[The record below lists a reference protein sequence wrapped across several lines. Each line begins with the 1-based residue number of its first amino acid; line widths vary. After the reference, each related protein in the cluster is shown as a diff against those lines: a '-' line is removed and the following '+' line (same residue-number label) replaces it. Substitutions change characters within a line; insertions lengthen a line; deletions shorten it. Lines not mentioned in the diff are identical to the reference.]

1 MKRNFMKY
9 SGLGILSVIFGFY
22 TANAEPFNNSNRP
35 IKGMKTERKIKNP
48 NLETRIEEYEPENKK
63 EGKKECSLSVFYGHI
78 NNSISSTGA
87 NFYFIGSNDL
97 GIGLEVNQYEKDV
110 YGTQYYLATERMV
123 QLDASMICRLNPGLS
138 AEIGLKSFHYDDKFD
153 SGLKLSMKGK
163 IPLNKNIKF
172 YFKPDMS
179 FLKDKTITDIY
190 GGFDF
195 DITSDFG
202 VTGGYSSMSSSS
214 EPFESLS
221 GPFIG
226 LKYNF

>member
-9 SGLGILSVIFGFY
+9 LGLGLLSVIFGFY
-22 TANAEPFNNSNRP
+22 TANAEPFNNSNGP

-63 EGKKECSLSVFYGHI
+63 EGKKECSLSVFYRNI
-78 NNSISSTGA
+78 NSLTSSTGA
-87 NFYFIGSNDL
+87 GFYFIGSNDL

-110 YGTQYYLATERMV
+110 YGMQYYLATERMV
-123 QLDASMICRLNPGLS
+123 QLDASMIFRLNPGLS
-138 AEIGLKSFHYDDKFD
+138 AEIGIKKFHSDDKSD
-153 SGLKLSMKGK
+153 LGPKLGMRVK
-163 IPLNKNIKF
+163 IPLNEKIKF

-202 VTGGYSSMSSSS
+202 VTGGYSYMSSSS
-214 EPFESLS
+214 DELS
-221 GPFIG
+221 GPVIG